1 MAKRKKSPR
10 DPGSGSVDRNYV
22 CHYNGA
28 AMAANTRIHALLE
41 KERTL
46 IFPGVYDALSAKLVE
61 RAGFPLTF
69 VSGYSV
75 AATQL
80 GLPDLGYLTQTEM
93 VATAKRVC
101 AAVTIPI
108 IIDADTGYGNAL
120 NVIRTV
126 NELIDAGAAGMFLE
140 DQVWPKRCGHMKG
153 KRVIPVEEHVQKIRA
168 AVDARKGRDF
178 FIVARTDARQ
188 VNGLEDAIARCKRYK
203 EAGADALFI
212 EAPRDIDELKTL
224 AKELP
229 APLVANMLE
238 GGVTPLL
245 TKNELEK
252 LGLQLI
258 VCPLT
263 ALYASAKAMQDMF
276 ELIKTKGT
284 TRDHVNRLLPFQQF
298 HDIIDLDG
306 YYKLDEKYRT
316 SD

>member
-1 MAKRKKSPR
+1 MPAK
-10 DPGSGSVDRNYV
+10 
-22 CHYNGA
+22 
-28 AMAANTRIHALLE
+28 TRIHALLE
-41 KERTL
+41 KKRTL

-80 GLPDLGYLTQTEM
+80 GLPDFGYLTQTEM

-101 AAVTIPI
+101 NAVKIPV

-126 NELIDAGAAGMFLE
+126 NELVDAGAAGMFLE

-153 KRVIPVEEHVQKIRA
+153 KRVIPVEEHAQKISA

-212 EAPRDIDELKTL
+212 EAPRSVEELKTL
-224 AKELP
+224 ARELP

-245 TKNELEK
+245 TKDELEK

-284 TRDHVNRLLPFQQF
+284 TRDHVDRLLPFQQF

-316 SD
+316 KDGD

>member
-1 MAKRKKSPR
+1 MPAK
-10 DPGSGSVDRNYV
+10 
-22 CHYNGA
+22 
-28 AMAANTRIHALLE
+28 TRIHALLE

-80 GLPDLGYLTQTEM
+80 GLPDFGYLTQTEM

-203 EAGADALFI
+203 EAGADALFV
-212 EAPRDIDELKTL
+212 EAPRSVEELKAL

-229 APLVANMLE
+229 PPLVANMLE
-238 GGVTPLL
+238 GGATPLL
-245 TKNELEK
+245 TKDELEK

-276 ELIKTKGT
+276 ELIKTNGT
-284 TRDHVNRLLPFQQF
+284 TRDHVDRLLPFQQF
-298 HDIIDLDG
+298 HDIIRLDD
-306 YYKLDEKYRT
+306 YYKLEEKYRT
-316 SD
+316 TEEG

>member
-1 MAKRKKSPR
+1 MAT
-10 DPGSGSVDRNYV
+10 
-22 CHYNGA
+22 
-28 AMAANTRIHALLE
+28 NTRIHALLE

-80 GLPDLGYLTQTEM
+80 GLPDFGYLTQTEM

-203 EAGADALFI
+203 EAGADALFV
-212 EAPRDIDELKTL
+212 EAPQSVEELKTL
-224 AKELP
+224 ARELP
-229 APLVANMLE
+229 PPLVANMLE
-238 GGVTPLL
+238 GGATPLL
-245 TKNELEK
+245 TKDELEK

-284 TRDHVNRLLPFQQF
+284 TRDHVDRLLPFQQF
-298 HDIIDLDG
+298 HDIIDLNG
-306 YYKLDEKYRT
+306 YYKLDEKYRST
-316 SD
+316 DQT

>member
-1 MAKRKKSPR
+1 MTS
-10 DPGSGSVDRNYV
+10 
-22 CHYNGA
+22 
-28 AMAANTRIHALLE
+28 RISALLE

-69 VSGYSV
+69 ISGYSV
-75 AATQL
+75 AATHL
-80 GLPDLGYLTQTEM
+80 GLPDFGYLTQTEM
-93 VATAKRVC
+93 VSTARRVC
-101 AAVTIPI
+101 ASVKIPI

-126 NELIDAGAAGMFLE
+126 NELIDVGAAGMFLE

-153 KRVIPVEEHVQKIRA
+153 KRVIPADEHVQKIRA
-168 AVDARKGRDF
+168 AVDARGKRDF

-188 VNGLEDAIARCKRYK
+188 VNSIEDAIARCQRYK
-203 EAGADALFI
+203 EAGADALFV
-212 EAPRDIDELKTL
+212 EAPRSKEELARI

-245 TKNELEK
+245 TKDELEK
-252 LGLQLI
+252 IGFQLI

-276 ELIKTKGT
+276 TLIKTAGT
-284 TRDHVNRLLPFQQF
+284 TKDSLDRLLPFQQF
-298 HDIIDLDG
+298 NDLIGLDD
-306 YYKLDEKYRT
+306 YYASDEKYKPKDE
-316 SD
+316 SAS